1 MRRPLGLGGAALIVS
16 GSVLISRVLGLGRET
31 LLAALLGV
39 SEEGDLYRFAF
50 VVPDF
55 LNYLLAGGFL
65 SITLIPILSRR
76 IEEGNEDALHRDF
89 SAVFRWVGTA
99 IVILTAV
106 LMMVADHVCRVA
118 FPTLGEADLDRVVHL
133 TRIILPAQVAFVLGA
148 LLMAYQ
154 YSKRRF
160 LYPALAPVIY
170 NLGIIIGGVVGAGQ
184 DSNRAAGFIWGALV
198 GAVVGTLVLQWIGAR
213 RAGLRISTGNSRAVR
228 SYLTLAFPLMIGQ
241 SVTVLD
247 EQFPRLFGQL
257 GADGSAAALSL
268 GRMLNMVPV
277 GVIAQAAAVAS
288 YPFLAR
294 LVASRAEER
303 TDRVTLRA
311 LRGTTF
317 VSMAALAFFFGAATP
332 LVRLVYEWGRFGA
345 SDSAQV
351 AMLLAWFS
359 LSIPAWGIHQ
369 ILGRWFYAHQ
379 RMWLPVLVGTAA
391 TAAAI
396 PLSLMMF
403 EATGVAGLAIAS
415 SIVMWLYTIA
425 LTAIWAHRRPDR
437 WRPLAA
443 TLGRTLPVSL
453 AAAVLIRVL
462 NGAVAAPGTLAALFM
477 TAVSLVVLIA
487 VFAVGGRPLRLEES
501 RPGWW
506 RDTSLAGSAGTPPN
520 SALGGETGTANES
533 ETDPDA
539 PV

>member
-76 IEEGNEDALHRDF
+76 IEEGDENALHRDF
-89 SAVFRWVGTA
+89 SAVFRWVGAA
-99 IVILTAV
+99 IILLTGV
-106 LMMVADHVCRVA
+106 LMLVADHVCRVA
-118 FPTLGEADLDRVVHL
+118 FPTLGEADLDRVVNL

-170 NLGIIIGGVVGAGQ
+170 NLGIIIGGVVGAGR

-198 GAVVGTLVLQWIGAR
+198 GAVVGTFVLQWIGAR
-213 RAGLRISTGNSRAVR
+213 RAGLRISPGNSTAVR
-228 SYLTLAFPLMIGQ
+228 SYLTLAFPLMVGQ

-247 EQFPRLFGQL
+247 EQFPRIFGQL
-257 GADGSAAALSL
+257 GGGGSTAALSL
-268 GRMLNMVPV
+268 ARMLNLVPV

-294 LVASRAEER
+294 LVAAGAAER

-311 LRGTTF
+311 LRGTTL

-332 LVRLVYEWGRFGA
+332 LVRLVYEWGRFGTD
-345 SDSAQV
+345 DSAQV
-351 AMLLAWFS
+351 ATLLAWFS
-359 LSIPAWGIHQ
+359 LAIPAWGIHQ
-369 ILGRWFYAHQ
+369 ILGRWFYAHR

-396 PLSLMMF
+396 PLSLMIF
-403 EATGVAGLAIAS
+403 EAIGVAGLAIAS

-425 LTAIWAHRRPDR
+425 LTALWAHRRPDR

-443 TLGRTLPVSL
+443 TVGRTLPL
-453 AAAVLIRVL
+453 AVVAGLLIRLL
-462 NGAVAAPGTLAALFM
+462 NDALAPRGALAALLM
-477 TAVSLVVLIA
+477 TVVSLVVLIS
-487 VFAVGGRPLRLEES
+487 VFGVGGRTLRLEEAK
-501 RPGWW
+501 PDWW
-506 RDTSLAGSAGTPPN
+506 RRT
-520 SALGGETGTANES
+520 NES
-533 ETDPDA
+533 DAGPDA